1 MIAESH
7 AENQEVVMDTTSLV
21 AFSGQIL
28 GELQTGKL
36 VLPMLP
42 EVTLRVSDM
51 ASDPDAS
58 LADLAEIIITDVT
71 LSSQLIK
78 VSNSPLYRGRES
90 VDTVQIAVAR
100 LGFKVVKNLVSS
112 LAMQQM
118 FQATSPRAERYLRTL
133 WDLNTDV
140 SVRSQVLAARVPS
153 IQADEAM
160 LAGLV
165 YNIGV
170 LPLVAKADQEPELFE
185 TDDALDALIDQ
196 LSVPVGMAVL
206 ESWDFP
212 KNMVDVVEHHRNFE
226 RDVSGDPDLVDV
238 VQVAS
243 LQSHLSPYHDYTPE
257 KLAGLP
263 AFRKLGIQTDVE
275 VAELDEN
282 SEEYA
287 AAMAMFR

>member
-1 MIAESH
+1 MGVGSES
-7 AENQEVVMDTTSLV
+7 VMAVQDVSIEG
-21 AFSGQIL
+21 FSNEIL
-28 GELQTGKL
+28 GELHSGDL

-51 ASDPDAS
+51 AADPDAS
-58 LADLAEIIITDVT
+58 LADLADLIRTDPT

-78 VSNSPLYRGRES
+78 VSNSPLYRGRQAVDS
-90 VDTVQIAVAR
+90 VPMAVSR

-118 FQATSPRAERYLRTL
+118 FSSTSASAEQRLRGI

-140 SVRSQVLAARVPS
+140 SARCQVLAGRVPG
-153 IQADEAM
+153 IEADEAM
-160 LAGLV
+160 LAGLI

-170 LPLVAKADQEPELFE
+170 LPLLTKAERHPELFE
-185 TDDALDALIDQ
+185 NDASFEALVDALAAPIG
-196 LSVPVGMAVL
+196 VAVL
-206 ESWDFP
+206 VSWDFP
-212 KNMVDVVEHHRNFE
+212 VKLINVVEHYPDFE
-226 RDVSGDPDLVDV
+226 RNAANEPELVDV

-243 LQSHLSPYHDYTPE
+243 LQSHLNTRQHRTPE
-257 KLAGLP
+257 ELAALP
-263 AFRKLGIQTDVE
+263 AFRKLDIQTDVE
-275 VAELDEN
+275 VDELDEN